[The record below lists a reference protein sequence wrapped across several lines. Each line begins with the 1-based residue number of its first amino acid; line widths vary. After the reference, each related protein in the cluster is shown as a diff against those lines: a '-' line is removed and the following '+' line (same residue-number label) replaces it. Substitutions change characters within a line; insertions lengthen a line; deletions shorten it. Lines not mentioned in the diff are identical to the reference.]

1 MNEKLKINRGM
12 LLSGLV
18 ISSMLAA
25 TTLLTVGNLQA
36 QAQNT
41 SSTGNQTQNLE
52 SVRNSINETLQALQT
67 NDTAG
72 ALQSLNEADRQLFE
86 IMRNLPSNAEIEEE
100 GEEEAG

>member
-1 MNEKLKINRGM
+1 MCVTDRRYC
-12 LLSGLV
+12 
-18 ISSMLAA
+18 
-25 TTLLTVGNLQA
+25 
-36 QAQNT
+36 
-41 SSTGNQTQNLE
+41 NQTQNLD

-72 ALQSLNEADRQLFE
+72 AFQTLNEADRQLFE

>member
-12 LLSGLV
+12 LLSGLF

-25 TTLLTVGNLQA
+25 TTLMAVGNFHA

-41 SSTGNQTQNLE
+41 STGNQTENLE

>member
-1 MNEKLKINRGM
+1 M
-12 LLSGLV
+12 LLSGLF

-25 TTLLTVGNLQA
+25 TTLLAVGNLHA
-36 QAQNT
+36 QPQNA
-41 SSTGNQTQNLE
+41 SSTGNQTLNLE

-72 ALQSLNEADRQLFE
+72 ALQTLNEADRQLFE

-100 GEEEAG
+100 GEEEAE

>member
-1 MNEKLKINRGM
+1 MNEKLKIKRSM
-12 LLSGLV
+12 LLSGLF

-25 TTLLTVGNLQA
+25 TTLLAVGNLHA
-36 QAQNT
+36 QAQNA

-72 ALQSLNEADRQLFE
+72 ALQTLNEADRQLFE
-86 IMRNLPSNAEIEEE
+86 IMRNLPSDAEIEEE

>member
-12 LLSGLV
+12 LLSGLF

-25 TTLLTVGNLQA
+25 TTLMTVGNLHA

-41 SSTGNQTQNLE
+41 SSTGNQTENLE

>member
-1 MNEKLKINRGM
+1 M
-12 LLSGLV
+12 LSGLF

-25 TTLLTVGNLQA
+25 TTLLAVGNLHA

-41 SSTGNQTQNLE
+41 SSTANQTQNLE

-72 ALQSLNEADRQLFE
+72 ALQTLNEADRQLFE

>member
-12 LLSGLV
+12 LLSGLF

-25 TTLLTVGNLQA
+25 TTLLAVGNLHA

-41 SSTGNQTQNLE
+41 STGNQTQNLE

-67 NDTAG
+67 NDTAS